1 MDTNK
6 TMTSA
11 LIVQRL
17 CRHGWRPANG
27 AALAMKSFET
37 AVGLRNAFVYL
48 ADHGRD
54 SSSYSLQGDYQSE
67 GRNRLGP
74 CFVMLPKDASAAGI
88 QKIAT
93 EFAVQAE
100 TAIEDTYAMRLAKL

>member
-6 TMTSA
+6 VMISA

-27 AALAMKSFET
+27 AALAMKTFET

-48 ADHGRD
+48 ADYGAD
-54 SSSYSLQGDYQSE
+54 TVSYLIQGDYQSE
-67 GRNRLGP
+67 GRNRLES
-74 CFVMLPKDASAAGI
+74 CCVTLPKDASAVDI